1 MDIDEKVYEEIE
13 KMIHSDDSP
22 VGIDAKKT
30 HIYIIYKLTQIEK
43 RLDKLEKKI
52 SDSE

>member
-1 MDIDEKVYEEIE
+1 MEIDKKTYEEIS

-43 RLDKLEKKI
+43 RLQALEEKI